1 MAKKKKNKLEEAE
14 AYADKAI
21 ENKVDAMMS
30 VDTKIDAQ
38 PPREQTPSTAPL
50 LSDEPA
56 EKTKETT
63 IEKSP
68 PEQEPEPDED
78 VPDLKIVED
87 EDQAKEAS
95 EDKEPEP
102 SLDETIEELQAKIEQ
117 TGDNESAEIS
127 QPIDPETVEPGDIV
141 SESDAIDDIVAKES
155 DNIMNVEDAQ
165 REALN
170 QPVKDSKFSK
180 LKKAVLSIFTNPKR
194 RKIFLGVIL
203 VSLLVSFAI
212 PASRYFLLNTVGVR
226 SASSVKV
233 VDEKTLQPLKNVE
246 VSIGKINVKTDKE
259 GKANLKNIKL
269 GSQEMTV
276 KKPAFADIKKSII
289 IGWGSNPLGEL
300 KLNPVGSHYNFNI
313 KHYLSG
319 QPIKE
324 VEVETE
330 DGEATAVANEKG
342 EASLVVE
349 DTKQSEISVKIRADK
364 FREEKL
370 TLDRNDKQARDV
382 AMVPD
387 HKHAFISKRSGKYDL
402 YSVYIDGKDEQ
413 KILAGTG
420 YEKADGLMISPA
432 LESSNIAFVS
442 TRDNN
447 RNKDGFLLSS
457 LYIIDSNENKNKVI
471 TRSERIQIIGW
482 FGPRLVF
489 VKATEGTSAENP
501 ARHKLISY
509 NVQSGEEK
517 ELASANYFNDVLSA
531 SGSVYYAPTSF
542 KLAGSI
548 GLFRTNPDGTNKQTI
563 INQEAWNI
571 LRQNYDNLSI
581 SVGQQWYDYGLD
593 SSKLNKLAGPP
604 ASTDSKVIVDNTE
617 NQSALVDPRDGKGVL
632 LLYDKV
638 TKKDKQLE
646 VQPGLVN
653 PIYWLSN
660 DTIVFRIANNNEIAD
675 YAISKNGGEKKKIAN
690 VTNTA
695 GIDRWYYY

>member
-1 MAKKKKNKLEEAE
+1 MAKKKKNKLEETE
-14 AYADKAI
+14 VYADKAI

-30 VDTKIDAQ
+30 VEEEIVPESPK
-38 PPREQTPSTAPL
+38 EQTPSTAPL
-50 LSDEPA
+50 LDDEP
-56 EKTKETT
+56 TKKPAKIAKE
-63 IEKSP
+63 ELP
-68 PEQEPEPDED
+68 PEQEAKAEEESPEPELE
-78 VPDLKIVED
+78 VIED
-87 EDQAKEAS
+87 EKEQTPEEEEPNLDQ
-95 EDKEPEP
+95 
-102 SLDETIEELQAKIEQ
+102 TIEDLQAKIEQ
-117 TGDNESAEIS
+117 TDKNEPVEIS
-127 QPIDPETVEPGDIV
+127 EPIDPTTTESSEVI
-141 SESDAIDDIVAKES
+141 SESDAIDDIVAQES

-170 QPVKDSKFSK
+170 QPVKDSKLSK
-180 LKKAVLSIFTNPKR
+180 FKKACLSIFTNPKR
-194 RKIFLGVIL
+194 RKILIGVIFL
-203 VSLLVSFAI
+203 CVLFSLAV

-226 SASSVKV
+226 SSSSVKV

-246 VSIGKINVKTDKE
+246 VTIGKINVKTDKE

-276 KKPAFADIKKSII
+276 KKPAFADIKKTLV

-349 DTKQSEISVKIRADK
+349 DTKQSEIYVKIRASK

-370 TLDRNDKQARDV
+370 TLDRNDKQARDI

-387 HKHAFISKRSGKYDL
+387 HKHAFVSKRSGKYDL
-402 YSVYIDGKDEQ
+402 YSIYVDGKDEQ

-420 YEKADGLMISPA
+420 YEKPEGLMISPA
-432 LESSNIAFVS
+432 LESSNIAFVT

-457 LYIIDSNENKNKVI
+457 LYIIDANENKNKVI

-482 FGPRLVF
+482 FGPRLVY

-509 NVQSGEEK
+509 NAQSGEEK

-531 SGSVYYAPTSF
+531 SGSIYYAPTSF

-548 GLFRTNPDGTNKQTI
+548 GLFRVNPDGTNKQTI

-571 LRQNYDNLSI
+571 LRQTYDNLSI

-593 SSKLNKLAGPP
+593 NSKLTKLAGPP
-604 ASTDSKVIVDNTE
+604 ASNDSKVIVDNTE
-617 NQSALVDPRDGKGVL
+617 NQSVLVDQRDGKGVL
-632 LLYDKV
+632 ILYDKG

-646 VQPGLVN
+646 VQPGLAN

-660 DTIVFRIANNNEIAD
+660 DTVVFRIVNNNEIAD
-675 YAISKNGGEKKKIAN
+675 YAISKDGGEKKKIAN